1 MKIISNSDQKQ
12 IAEKV
17 QEDETKQATKQEYLT
32 DVAESFQRSLKQES
46 LKRVAEEGE
55 YQSQI
60 NSLMRRIE
68 HLEANLSE
76 SKATHEVNTNL

>member
-1 MKIISNSDQKQ
+1 MT
-12 IAEKV
+12 E
-17 QEDETKQATKQEYLT
+17 EETKQATKQEYLN

-46 LKRVAEEGE
+46 LKRVTEEGE

-68 HLEANLSE
+68 HLETNLSE
-76 SKATHEVNTNL
+76 SKTAHEVFNLLL